1 MSTTS
6 PTCLPPPTPQHPGP
20 LHLTTDLRVACQRI
34 ARRARFESTAELA
47 PHQVAVLGRISC
59 GPATAGDLAEWEK
72 VSAPTMSR
80 TIAGLVD
87 AGWLTRAEDPDD
99 GRRFI
104 LTITD
109 AGRRVLAET
118 RKARDAWMAER
129 LDTLTAAEIERLE
142 AALPL
147 LERIATS

>member
-1 MSTTS
+1 MSS
-6 PTCLPPPTPQHPGP
+6 QAPAPERTPQHPGP

-34 ARRARFESTAELA
+34 ARRARFESEADLA
-47 PHQVAVLGRISC
+47 PHQVAVLGRVSC
-59 GPATAGDLAEWEK
+59 GPASAGDLAEWEK

-87 AGWLTRAEDPDD
+87 AGWLTRSDDPED
-99 GRRFI
+99 GRRII
-104 LTITD
+104 LTITPSGMQ
-109 AGRRVLAET
+109 ALSNTRR
-118 RKARDAWMAER
+118 ARDAWMSER
-129 LDTLTAAEIERLE
+129 LDQLTDAEIDRLE